1 MALHGTY
8 PTYTTSGVDNV
19 IQFTV
24 VLSDGSHVT
33 TNAHQHPDLF
43 WALRGGGGGTYA
55 IVTSA
60 TYKTY
65 PEFSLTMS
73 TVAVNFSSPAV
84 AQNVVT
90 EFVRIHPKLLSV
102 GWGGY
107 SFFSN
112 TNLQAFWIAPDSS
125 LGAGNAA
132 FQPFLQ
138 FVNATGEPVQAPT
151 FKFPSYF
158 SWYTG
163 LFTSGD
169 IRQSQVGVQVEIASR
184 LLSKELAESDPANL
198 AKIML
203 SIEGG
208 VAAK

>member
-1 MALHGTY
+1 
-8 PTYTTSGVDNV
+8 
-19 IQFTV
+19 
-24 VLSDGSHVT
+24 
-33 TNAHQHPDLF
+33 
-43 WALRGGGGGTYA
+43 
-55 IVTSA
+55 
-60 TYKTY
+60 
-65 PEFSLTMS
+65 MS
-73 TVAVNFSSPAV
+73 TVVVNFSSPEV

-112 TNLQAFWIAPDSS
+112 TNLQAFWVAPDSS
-125 LGAGNAA
+125 LEAGNAA

-151 FKFPSYF
+151 FTFPSYF

-163 LFTSGD
+163 LYTSGD
-169 IRQSQVGVQVEIASR
+169 IGRSQVGVQVEIASR
-184 LLSKELAESDPANL
+184 LLSKELAESDPGNL

>member
-112 TNLQAFWIAPDSS
+112 TNLQTLWIAPDSS
-125 LGAGNAA
+125 LEAGNAA

-151 FKFPSYF
+151 FTFPSYF

-163 LFTSGD
+163 LYTSGD
-169 IRQSQVGVQVEIASR
+169 IGRSQVGVQVEIASR
-184 LLSKELAESDPANL
+184 LLSKELAESDPGNL